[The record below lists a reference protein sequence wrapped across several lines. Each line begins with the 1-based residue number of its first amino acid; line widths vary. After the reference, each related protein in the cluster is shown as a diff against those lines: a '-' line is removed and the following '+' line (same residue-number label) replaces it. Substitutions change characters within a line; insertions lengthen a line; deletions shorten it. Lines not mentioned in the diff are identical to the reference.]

1 VLGHLQVITIN
12 NIKEKTY
19 TQLISGGPVCGAGFW
34 FRISAGH
41 GDIGLCVDTLMWLSL
56 YVSKHKPIS
65 PCQAEILHQ
74 KPDPHTGPPEVNG
87 VYVFLFNIVNC
98 NDLKMAKHGRNM

>member
-34 FRISAGH
+34 FRILAWH
-41 GDIGLCVDTLMWLSL
+41 GDIGLCLETIMWLSM
-56 YVSKHKPIS
+56 
-65 PCQAEILHQ
+65 
-74 KPDPHTGPPEVNG
+74 D
-87 VYVFLFNIVNC
+87 VNC
-98 NDLKMAKHGRNM
+98 NDLKMATHGRKM